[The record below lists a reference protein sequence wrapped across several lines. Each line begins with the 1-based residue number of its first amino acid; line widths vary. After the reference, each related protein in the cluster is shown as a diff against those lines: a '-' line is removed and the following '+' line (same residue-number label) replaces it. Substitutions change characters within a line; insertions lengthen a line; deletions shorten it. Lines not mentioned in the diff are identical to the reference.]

1 MAPCMSTS
9 NAYRSN
15 IILAA
20 VDFSDSSTAVVEQ
33 ALGVAQRRRPVE
45 LHFLHVNQSAK
56 DDDEGREGRRFEQLE
71 WLGARLP
78 QEEGALDGIVVN
90 AHEANGDPW
99 RTIVQMASDLVA
111 DLVVV
116 GTHNRKGLERLMMG
130 SVAEAV
136 SRHCGCSVLVVRRK
150 SHDIPV
156 LELEPPCGVCAEARV
171 ESQGGQLWC
180 HDHVERHDRRSAF
193 YDRGF
198 ARWVRQSL
206 VP

>member
-1 MAPCMSTS
+1 MSTS
-9 NAYRSN
+9 NASRSN
-15 IILAA
+15 VILAA

-33 ALGVAQRRRPVE
+33 ALAVAQRRAPVE
-45 LHFLHVNQSAK
+45 LHFLHVGQSLS
-56 DDDEGREGRRFEQLE
+56 DDEEGREGRRYELLE

-78 QEEGALDGIVVN
+78 QEEGALDGISVV
-90 AHEANGDPW
+90 AHEASGDPW
-99 RTIVQMASDLVA
+99 RTIVQTAGELSSDLVV
-111 DLVVV
+111 L

-150 SHDIPV
+150 SHDKPV
-156 LELEPPCGVCAEARV
+156 LELEPPCGVCAEVRI
-171 ESQGGQLWC
+171 ESQGAQLWC
-180 HDHVERHDRRSAF
+180 HDHIERHERRFAF

-198 ARWVRQSL
+198 TRWVRQSL

>member
-1 MAPCMSTS
+1 MSTS

-33 ALGVAQRRRPVE
+33 AVAVAQRRRPVE
-45 LHFLHVNQSAK
+45 LHFLHIDQSRK
-56 DDDEGREGRRFEQLE
+56 NDEEGRECRRFELLE

-78 QEEGALDGIVVN
+78 QEEGELDGISVT
-90 AHEANGDPW
+90 AHEAAGDPW
-99 RTIVQMASDLVA
+99 RTIVQTAADLSA
-111 DLVVV
+111 DLVVL

-150 SHDIPV
+150 SHDRPV
-156 LELEPPCGVCAEARV
+156 LELEAPCGVCAEVRV
-171 ESQGGQLWC
+171 QSQGGQLWC
-180 HDHVERHDRRSAF
+180 HDHVERHERRFAF

-198 ARWVRQSL
+198 SRWVRDSFT
-206 VP
+206 P